1 MAKRY
6 AKRVTSSLK
15 HKVGNVYK
23 TDYDLGWDLWYTHK
37 PLPLG
42 AARNTQQGYVKAA
55 KSADKCLMASMRHAE
70 RRGLFF
76 FLDKWSHLSHESG
89 NSLSCG
95 AESRASVR
103 RARASVEVVKMM
115 AA

>member
-6 AKRVTSSLK
+6 AKRATCSLK
-15 HKVGNVYK
+15 HKCGNVYK

-70 RRGLFF
+70 RKGVFF
-76 FLDKWSHLSHESG
+76 FLPKWTHLSYESG
-89 NSLSCG
+89 NTLSCG
-95 AESRASVR
+95 AESRMSVR
-103 RARASVEVVKMM
+103 RARASVEQVKL
-115 AA
+115 AAA